1 MIILVN
7 GNTYL
12 SPPPPRFLRSNGEL
26 SRVLMSW
33 RTDVQMQ
40 WTGFWWARIEDKI
53 YKISYFSWAGFWW
66 VEDVQDVQIQWA
78 GFWCAKIGSTRKQ
91 SRNIIFSPLSF
102 RIRVWSISFWR
113 YVNLGPPGLGPAGP
127 IFHEWSISAFEF
139 YSCHFLPLCIIKR
152 NPKKYR
158 FLVFDGASNSPST
171 STGDV

>member
-26 SRVLMSW
+26 SRVLKSW

-53 YKISYFSWAGFWW
+53 YKVSYLSWAGFWW

-127 IFHEWSISAFEF
+127 IFHEWSIWTRR
-139 YSCHFLPLCIIKR
+139 PLNSI
-152 NPKKYR
+152 
-158 FLVFDGASNSPST
+158 LVIFCPCA
-171 STGDV
+171 